1 MFINPGT
8 VFVPLTPC
16 TSEAI
21 LRLHSVNNQP
31 LSATT
36 DDEAETNA
44 NIIAEQRTVW
54 LNKQH
59 NIDYIA
65 DLGTCIGASI
75 PRDVDFD
82 LAVELFTAHLRNGSY
97 DTAPRYRIATQQVT
111 HPIFGPGLVI
121 IGAEQATDLTRYIDD
136 LMRHGPV
143 IDPATHNA
151 HMPVLHAGTVFDA
164 ARGGVVVEPD
174 TAEAWCEIF
183 TTTMPTSSTAPNV
196 RPAEY
201 PSSSVVVIDTAPGN
215 HAQFSPTAVFPGATA
230 IQFWLDNRHS
240 DVTQPSNTPQGNTAI
255 SPDLVDIPDH
265 TVPGYSMDT
274 AKPFDQLLGAI
285 LRSVAAQIEQQGEM
299 HLDEAARD
307 DRNATLATLT
317 AAATMVEHQ
326 AQHVD
331 DDITD
336 TVLENLA
343 TLARRM
349 ESRSAALD
357 PDDLADSADTSQQ
370 LEIPLDAVIDAAEDV
385 DPVDAVDPY
394 ANFYGD
400 DEIQEHSAAVS
411 TQRQLN
417 PAEVTLTEA
426 ATLAIVRI
434 GQFIDRAEF

>member
-16 TSEAI
+16 TSTAI
-21 LRLHSVNNQP
+21 DNLHSID
-31 LSATT
+31 T
-36 DDEAETNA
+36 D
-44 NIIAEQRTVW
+44 EQLTAW
-54 LNKQH
+54 LNTQH
-59 NIDYIA
+59 NINYIA
-65 DLGTCIGASI
+65 DLGTCIGANI

-82 LAVELFTAHLRNGSY
+82 LAVELFTAHLRNGSHN
-97 DTAPRYRIATQQVT
+97 TAPRYRIATQQVA

-143 IDPATHNA
+143 IDPVTHNA
-151 HMPVLHAGTVFDA
+151 HMPVLHASTVFDA
-164 ARGGVVVEPD
+164 ARGGVVIEPD

-240 DVTQPSNTPQGNTAI
+240 DVTQLSNTPQESANI

-265 TVPGYSMDT
+265 TAAGYSMDT

-357 PDDLADSADTSQQ
+357 PDDLAETDTSQQ

-385 DPVDAVDPY
+385 DPADAVDPY
-394 ANFYGD
+394 ANVYGD

>member
-16 TSEAI
+16 TSTAI
-21 LRLHSVNNQP
+21 DNLH
-31 LSATT
+31 
-36 DDEAETNA
+36 
-44 NIIAEQRTVW
+44 NIDVREQLTAW
-54 LNKQH
+54 LNTQA

-65 DLGTCIGASI
+65 DLGACIGASI
-75 PRDVDFD
+75 PRDIDFD
-82 LAVELFTAHLRNGSY
+82 FAVELFTAHLRDGSHNA
-97 DTAPRYRIATQQVT
+97 APRYRIATQQVT
-111 HPIFGPGLVI
+111 HPIFGPGLVV
-121 IGAEQATDLTRYIDD
+121 IGAEHATDLTRCIDD

-143 IDPATHNA
+143 IDPDTHNA
-151 HMPVLHAGTVFDA
+151 HMPVLHVGTVFDVQ
-164 ARGGVVVEPD
+164 RGGVVVEAD

-183 TTTMPTSSTAPNV
+183 TTTTRTSNTTTSV
-196 RPAEY
+196 Y
-201 PSSSVVVIDTAPGN
+201 PSSHVVVVNTAPGDA
-215 HAQFSPTAVFPGATA
+215 AQFTPTAVFPVTTA

-240 DVTQPSNTPQGNTAI
+240 DVNVPSNTLKNTTAI

-265 TVPGYSMDT
+265 TTAGYSMDE

-285 LRSVAAQIEQQGEM
+285 LRSVAAQIESQGEM
-299 HLDEAARD
+299 HLDEAARS

-331 DDITD
+331 ADITD

-357 PDDLADSADTSQQ
+357 PDDFADADTSQQ

-385 DPVDAVDPY
+385 DPADAIDPY
-394 ANFYGD
+394 SNFYGD

-426 ATLAIVRI
+426 ATLAIMRI

>member
-8 VFVPLTPC
+8 MFVPLTPC
-16 TSEAI
+16 TSTAI
-21 LRLHSVNNQP
+21 DNLHSID
-31 LSATT
+31 T
-36 DDEAETNA
+36 D
-44 NIIAEQRTVW
+44 EQLAAW
-54 LNKQH
+54 LNTQH

-65 DLGTCIGASI
+65 DLGALVGASI
-75 PRDVDFD
+75 PRDIDFD
-82 LAVELFTAHLRNGSY
+82 FAVELFTTHLRDGSHN
-97 DTAPRYRIATQQVT
+97 TAPRYRIATQQVA

-121 IGAEQATDLTRYIDD
+121 IGAQHATDLTRCIDD
-136 LMRHGPV
+136 LMRYGPV
-143 IDPATHNA
+143 VDPETHNA
-151 HMPVLHAGTVFDA
+151 HMPVLHASTAFDVQ
-164 ARGGVVVEPD
+164 RGGVVVETD
-174 TAEAWCEIF
+174 TAEAWCEMF
-183 TTTMPTSSTAPNV
+183 TTTTRTNSAAS
-196 RPAEY
+196 EY
-201 PSSSVVVIDTAPGN
+201 PSSSVVVIDTTPSDA
-215 HAQFSPTAVFPGATA
+215 AQFTPTAVFPGATA

-240 DVTQPSNTPQGNTAI
+240 DLNSPSNTPQENAENAANI
-255 SPDLVDIPDH
+255 DPNLVDIPDH
-265 TVPGYSMDT
+265 TAAGYSMDT

-285 LRSVAAQIEQQGEM
+285 LRSVAAQIETQGEM

-357 PDDLADSADTSQQ
+357 PDDLAETDTSRQ

-385 DPVDAVDPY
+385 DPADAVDPY
-394 ANFYGD
+394 ANVYGD